1 MSVWELL
8 SSPEAGR
15 SHRDGGRHGA
25 ARHGGGPVRGGGDAV
40 GGGGEA
46 EREIRWGS
54 GSGIHWCAEAARAG
68 VGGEGERSS
77 GD

>member
-15 SHRDGGRHGA
+15 SHHDGGRHGA

-46 EREIRWGS
+46 ERERSDG
-54 GSGIHWCAEAARAG
+54 EAAAG
-68 VGGEGERSS
+68 STGARRRPALG
-77 GD
+77 